1 MMMRSDAG
9 LSNHVVAVMA
19 RVAYVVAALN
29 AKRDAAQH
37 VAANPAAEDARAE
50 LGAGHFEP
58 GSCVFLF
65 AAGGTLHRHRVALVV
80 DPRHAFVFSKFLC
93 FKELAKLL
101 LPFGGGLHGRLLIPS
116 FN

>member
-19 RVAYVVAALN
+19 RVTDIVAALN

-37 VAANPAAEDARAE
+37 VAANPAAEDACAE
-50 LGAGHFEP
+50 LGAGYFEP
-58 GSCVFLF
+58 GPCVFFF
-65 AAGGTLHRHRVALVV
+65 AAGGTLHWHRVALVI

-93 FKELAKLL
+93 FKELTELL
-101 LPFGGGLHGRLLIPS
+101 LPFGGGLHGLLLIPS
-116 FN
+116 FY